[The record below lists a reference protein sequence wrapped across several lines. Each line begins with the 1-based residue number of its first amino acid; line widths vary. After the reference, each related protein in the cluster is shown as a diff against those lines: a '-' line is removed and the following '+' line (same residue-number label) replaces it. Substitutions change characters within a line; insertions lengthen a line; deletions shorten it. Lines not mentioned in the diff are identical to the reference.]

1 MGLMDKVKAQAE
13 QAVAKAQKGVAQG
26 VAQGKEKVEE
36 IQAKKHADALLR
48 NLGAAYFAQQR
59 SGGSADAVT
68 AALAAVDAHAA
79 QNGAVDTAITVPEQ
93 SAATPTEG
101 GASYGL
107 DDV

>member
-13 QAVAKAQKGVAQG
+13 QAVAKAQQG

-36 IQAKKHADALLR
+36 LQAKKHADALLR

-59 SGGSADAVT
+59 TGGSADAVT

-79 QNGAVDTAITVPEQ
+79 EHGPIDTAISVPEQ
-93 SAATPTEG
+93 AAKPAAEG
-101 GASYGL
+101 GGSYGL

>member
-13 QAVAKAQKGVAQG
+13 QAVAKAQQG

-36 IQAKKHADALLR
+36 IQAKKQGDALLR
-48 NLGAAYFAQQR
+48 NLGAAYFSQQR
-59 SGGSADAVT
+59 SGGSADAVAT
-68 AALAAVDAHAA
+68 ALAAVDAHVAEHGAIDAA
-79 QNGAVDTAITVPEQ
+79 VTLPAQ
-93 SAATPTEG
+93 STATPGEG

>member
-13 QAVAKAQKGVAQG
+13 QAVAKAQQG

-48 NLGAAYFAQQR
+48 NLGAAYFAEQR
-59 SGGSADAVT
+59 SGGSADAVAT
-68 AALAAVDAHAA
+68 ALAAVDAHVAEH
-79 QNGAVDTAITVPEQ
+79 GPIDTAITVPDQ
-93 SAATPTEG
+93 ATPTAEG